1 MGLFPTQLTGFF
13 LLFSISIFIILFKY
27 ETIVRSSAWYF
38 GHSDPDPSSV
48 PTFLLAPREKTLW
61 KIEAFYNILS
71 DCHNSDEVNYLLNAF
86 RFKKKSQNM
95 FSYVTAAHAQIHG
108 EAAVYV
114 KVGSTISLTCTIN
127 LYSVPPPDITWYHG
141 SKVCT

>member
-1 MGLFPTQLTGFF
+1 MKSKNCQKVVLKALEHILYG
-13 LLFSISIFIILFKY
+13 SNFI
-27 ETIVRSSAWYF
+27 A
-38 GHSDPDPSSV
+38 SDVSC
-48 PTFLLAPREKTLW
+48 
-61 KIEAFYNILS
+61 ILS
-71 DCHNSDEVNYLLNAF
+71 DCHNSDEVNYMLNAF